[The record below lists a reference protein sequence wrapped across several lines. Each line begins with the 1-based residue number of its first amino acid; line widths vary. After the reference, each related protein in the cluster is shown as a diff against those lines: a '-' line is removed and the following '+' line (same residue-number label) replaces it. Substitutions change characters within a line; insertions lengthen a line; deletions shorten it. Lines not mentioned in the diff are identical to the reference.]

1 MKKTMLLVSSSP
13 STSVGLRSYLT
24 HIFGRYI
31 KLEARLAD
39 DVTSE
44 LMEQFDLVLFASKG
58 AARALE
64 TSMTPKIHFLICI
77 RTFNF
82 TYLNKILSIPPN
94 SDVYL
99 VNDSEQTTK
108 SAIRLLSTYGFSQYH
123 FVPYYPGCGE
133 ADYSIQYAVTL
144 GEERYVPRHIP
155 NVMDI
160 GVRVADVST
169 IAEIASFFNL
179 SMSIADVVTQNYLN
193 QFVQLLKISNYQVR
207 QTTNMN
213 FITQSIIHN
222 IDIGVCM
229 VNKEHVIIMVNNP
242 FVKELEIQK
251 PHLVGV
257 SILEAVPEFEEILK
271 KHQEPESLT
280 TEIIR
285 HESKK
290 VMVTLQKIR
299 DANHEDL
306 TLIHLGRR
314 MIREDSAEDNGLQI
328 RDGVLNPEQKTETW
342 YQFRDY

>member
-1 MKKTMLLVSSSP
+1 MRMKKTMLLVSSSP

-99 VNDSEQTTK
+99 VNDSEKTTK

-144 GEERYVPRHIP
+144 GRSGMCR
-155 NVMDI
+155 DI
-160 GVRVADVST
+160 
-169 IAEIASFFNL
+169 F
-179 SMSIADVVTQNYLN
+179 
-193 QFVQLLKISNYQVR
+193 
-207 QTTNMN
+207 
-213 FITQSIIHN
+213 
-222 IDIGVCM
+222 
-229 VNKEHVIIMVNNP
+229 
-242 FVKELEIQK
+242 
-251 PHLVGV
+251 
-257 SILEAVPEFEEILK
+257 
-271 KHQEPESLT
+271 
-280 TEIIR
+280 
-285 HESKK
+285 
-290 VMVTLQKIR
+290 
-299 DANHEDL
+299 
-306 TLIHLGRR
+306 R
-314 MIREDSAEDNGLQI
+314 M
-328 RDGVLNPEQKTETW
+328 
-342 YQFRDY
+342 

>member
-1 MKKTMLLVSSSP
+1 MRMKKTMLLVSSSP

-193 QFVQLLKISNYQVR
+193 QFVQLLKMSNYQVR
-207 QTTNMN
+207 QTTKMVCWICLY
-213 FITQSIIHN
+213 FSPPFQSTRTARYSSHRRS
-222 IDIGVCM
+222 GC
-229 VNKEHVIIMVNNP
+229 HRP
-242 FVKELEIQK
+242 ATPQC
-251 PHLVGV
+251 
-257 SILEAVPEFEEILK
+257 SS
-271 KHQEPESLT
+271 QC
-280 TEIIR
+280 
-285 HESKK
+285 
-290 VMVTLQKIR
+290 IR
-299 DANHEDL
+299 DRRCRCRSACSVCIFRRSSFVL
-306 TLIHLGRR
+306 LSSTGFLFLYILIITLLV
-314 MIREDSAEDNGLQI
+314 AK
-328 RDGVLNPEQKTETW
+328 VKFFPKKFCQKGT
-342 YQFRDY
+342 